1 MADQPRDAGLAST
14 EWSATADLGAMTPLE
29 TVMAFVSAAAAI
41 PPVIESQAAAIASAI
56 TAVRDRLAG
65 GGRLILVG
73 AGTSGR
79 LATMEAAEVGP
90 TFGIRE
96 GIVVAIVAEVDA
108 DTGDEAEDDER
119 AGAAAVAD
127 LRVLATD
134 ALVGIAASGR
144 TPFTLAAMQAAAARD
159 ALTIALTCAHPSPMA
174 DAAAIAIHPVV
185 GPELLAGSTRLAA
198 GTATK
203 IVLDCLTTGVMAQL
217 GHVYQGRMIDF
228 RAVNTKLYDRA
239 TRITLDLSGGGE
251 GEARQALESVGWW
264 PRAAI
269 IRLRLGLDHEGAI
282 AQATAIPL
290 LDDALAALDPRSAHG
305 DG

>member
-1 MADQPRDAGLAST
+1 MADHPRDARLSST
-14 EWSATADLGAMTPLE
+14 EWAAAADLGAMTPLE
-29 TVMAFVSAAAAI
+29 TATAFACAVTAI
-41 PPVIESQAAAIASAI
+41 PPVIESQVSAMATAIAAL
-56 TAVRDRLAG
+56 RDRLVQ

-90 TFGIRE
+90 TFGLKD
-96 GIVVAIVAEVDA
+96 GVVVAIVAEVDA
-108 DTGDEAEDDER
+108 DAADEAGDDER
-119 AGAAAVAD
+119 AGAAAITGLGVGA
-127 LRVLATD
+127 AD

-144 TPFTLAAMQAAAARD
+144 TPFTLAAMQAAAARG

-174 DAAAIAIHPVV
+174 DVAAIAIHPVV

-217 GHVYQGRMIDF
+217 GHVYRGRMIDI
-228 RAVNTKLYDRA
+228 RAANTKLRDRA
-239 TRITLDLSGGGE
+239 TRMTADLAGSSE
-251 GEARQALESVGWW
+251 EEAREALESVEWW

-269 IRLRLGLDHEGAI
+269 IALKLGLDA
-282 AQATAIPL
+282 ADALARAADFPL
-290 LDDALAALDPRSAHG
+290 LDDALSGNDARPMRAG
-305 DG
+305 G